1 MKKLCLSLLCAGVM
15 FSGGAMAQTCAAPGS
30 WTPDPSGDPSVSA
43 DLCGTSDDVALYCDF
58 LDSAGK
64 NDAIWQ
70 INVAAGFTATAINVA
85 GTAAGFNPVLYMY
98 TSGCAVGGGCFE
110 TGSDGAPLQMA
121 AAGPGAYFLGV
132 SAASSDA
139 TGACG
144 SVTLSTDGTFPIAL
158 QSFSVE

>member
-1 MKKLCLSLLCAGVM
+1 MKKLCLGLLCAGAL
-15 FSGGAMAQTCAAPGS
+15 FSGGAMAQTCAAPSS
-30 WTPDPSGDPSVSA
+30 WTPDETGAPTVNA
-43 DLCGTSDDVALYCDF
+43 DLCAASDEVAAYCDF

-70 INVAAGFTATAINVA
+70 VTIAAGFTATNITVS

-98 TSGCAVGGGCFE
+98 SSACDVGSSCFE

-121 AAGPGAYFLGV
+121 AAAPGNYFLGA

-139 TGACG
+139 AGACG
-144 SVTLSTDGTFPIAL
+144 TVTLAANGTFPVSL
-158 QSFSVE
+158 QNFSVE